1 MRVLHNTSRTTEPA
15 KYFGKLIVSA
25 LLIYLIAR
33 NLDLHALGKTA
44 ASLSPAALAGAL
56 ALQLAS
62 NGTAAFRWYLIMRAL
77 GFAGTFAFYL
87 RSFFKGA
94 FFNQGLPASIGGDG
108 VRILDAARIAGK
120 REDAFFGVFID
131 RFIGLAG
138 LLLLNVLAVAISHGV
153 LPASMYVPLLAV
165 MSLLL
170 LALAGLFFLH
180 RLPLF
185 QRNTVL
191 GYIGRLSG
199 RYHQVYSSP
208 AALTLQTGLSLLTHF
223 LAMASFYVLGNGLGL
238 HFPLPIYLAL
248 VLPVVLLTIL
258 PISLA
263 GWGVRESAMV
273 GLFLLI
279 GADRE
284 IVLSLSVIYGLINL
298 TASLPGLGV
307 YLLQKNLV

>member
-1 MRVLHNTSRTTEPA
+1 MRVLHNTSRATGPA
-15 KYFGKLIVSA
+15 TYLGKLSVSA

-33 NLDLHALGKTA
+33 NLDFQALGRTA
-44 ASLSPAALAGAL
+44 AGLSPAALAAAL

-62 NGTAAFRWYLIMRAL
+62 NATAAFRWFLIMRAL
-77 GFAGTFAFYL
+77 GFTESFPFYL

-108 VRILDAARIAGK
+108 VRILDAARIADR

-138 LLLLNVLAVAISHGV
+138 LLLLNVLAVSISRGV
-153 LPASMYVPLLAV
+153 LAPSVYLPLLAI

-170 LALAGLFFLH
+170 LALITLFFIH
-180 RLPLF
+180 NVPLF
-185 QRNTVL
+185 QRNTPL
-191 GYIGRLSG
+191 GYLGRLSA
-199 RYHQVYSSP
+199 RYHQVYASP
-208 AALTLQTGLSLLTHF
+208 VALTLQTSLSLLTHF
-223 LAMASFYVLGNGLGL
+223 LAMASFYILGTGLGL
-238 HFPLPIYLAL
+238 QYPLPIYLAL
-248 VLPVVLLTIL
+248 VPPVVLLTIL

-263 GWGVRESAMV
+263 GWGVRETAMV
-273 GLFLLI
+273 GFFLLI

-284 IVLSLSVIYGLINL
+284 TVLSLSVLYGLINL

-307 YLLQKNLV
+307 YLFQKNLV